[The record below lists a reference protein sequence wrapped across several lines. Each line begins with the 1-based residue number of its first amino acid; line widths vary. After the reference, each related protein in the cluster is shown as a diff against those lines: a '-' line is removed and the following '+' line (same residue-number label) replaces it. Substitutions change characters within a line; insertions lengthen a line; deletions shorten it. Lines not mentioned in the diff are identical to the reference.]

1 MEPVKLGDLVLGWD
15 DNQNHIIGMV
25 IGESKLHGFRK
36 EYESRW
42 TIEWPDGVKSFH
54 VTNIIRVM
62 KEDLKRHLNE

>member
-15 DNQNHIIGMV
+15 DNNNLIIGMV
-25 IGESKLHGFRK
+25 TGETKLNGFRK
-36 EYESRW
+36 PYESRW
-42 TIEWPDGVKSFH
+42 TIEWPDGEKSLH